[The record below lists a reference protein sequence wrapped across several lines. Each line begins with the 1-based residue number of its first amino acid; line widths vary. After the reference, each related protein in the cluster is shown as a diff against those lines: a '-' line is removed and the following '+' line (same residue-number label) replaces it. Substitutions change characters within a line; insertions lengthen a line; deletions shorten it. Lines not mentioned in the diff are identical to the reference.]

1 MNQGI
6 KINSERLCIS
16 IPEMARQL
24 GVSRDFGYAIAK
36 MDGFPVIHLGE
47 TQKRMVIPVKALEDW
62 LAANA
67 GKLTATANV
76 G

>member
-1 MNQGI
+1 MEQGI
-6 KINSERLCIS
+6 RINHDRLCIS
-16 IPEMARQL
+16 IPEMAQQL
-24 GVSRDFGYAIAK
+24 GVSRDFGYTIAR
-36 MDGFPVIHLGE
+36 MEGFPVIRLGG

-67 GKLTATANV
+67 GKLTTTTNA